1 MKESLKVPKMAE
13 LHSQGISPEV
23 LFWVGCAGSFDDRA
37 KKITKALVKI
47 MHSAKVSFAV
57 LGTEES
63 CTGDPAKRAGNE
75 FLFQMQAVTNIEVM
89 NSYEIKKIVTACPH
103 CFNTIKNEY
112 PSLGGQYEVVHH
124 TQFLKSLL
132 DSGRLSIQGGQ
143 FKGKRITF
151 HDPCYLGRANNI
163 YEAPRELIKKLDA
176 ELVEMK
182 NCRKKGLC
190 CGAGGAQMF
199 KDAEPGKKEINIER
213 TEQALQTKPDIIA
226 AGCPFCNTM
235 MSDGVKNKAEA
246 AVAVQDVAELIAKAK
261 DL

>member
-1 MKESLKVPKMAE
+1 MEKNLHVKTIADYITEGKE
-13 LHSQGISPEV
+13 PEV

-37 KKITKALVKI
+37 KKITKAIVKI
-47 MHSAKVSFAV
+47 LHHCKIKFAV

-75 FLFQMQAVTNIEVM
+75 FAFMMSAMQNIQVL
-89 NSYEIKKIVTACPH
+89 NGYEIKKIVTACPH

-112 PSLGGQYEVVHH
+112 PGLGGKYEVVHH

-132 DSGRLSIQGGQ
+132 DDGRLTIEGGQ

-163 YEAPRELIKKLDA
+163 YEAPRDLIKKLDA

-199 KDAEPGKKEINIER
+199 KDAEAGDKEINIER
-213 TEQALQTKPDIIA
+213 TEQAIETKPDIIA

-235 MSDGVKNKAEA
+235 MTDGVKNKVDGKIE
-246 AVAVQDVAELIAKAK
+246 VKDIAELIVKAK